1 MYIVQNCNY
10 NNLGLFTRLVGFVE
24 IYVNILKKNNLKIT
38 HQRLEILKYLDLN
51 LNHPTAEE
59 IYTYL
64 KKTNPGL
71 SRTTV
76 YNTLEKLSDVNIIQR
91 LTICATEHRYDFN
104 MDFHHHFICKNCGKI
119 HDIDFQCPKIT
130 EIKKHVTSQGHQ
142 VDEVHGYFK
151 GICKDCL
158 QKK

>member
-1 MYIVQNCNY
+1 M
-10 NNLGLFTRLVGFVE
+10 E

-76 YNTLEKLSDVNIIQR
+76 YNTLEKLSDVN
-91 LTICATEHRYDFN
+91 
-104 MDFHHHFICKNCGKI
+104 
-119 HDIDFQCPKIT
+119 
-130 EIKKHVTSQGHQ
+130 
-142 VDEVHGYFK
+142 
-151 GICKDCL
+151 
-158 QKK
+158 